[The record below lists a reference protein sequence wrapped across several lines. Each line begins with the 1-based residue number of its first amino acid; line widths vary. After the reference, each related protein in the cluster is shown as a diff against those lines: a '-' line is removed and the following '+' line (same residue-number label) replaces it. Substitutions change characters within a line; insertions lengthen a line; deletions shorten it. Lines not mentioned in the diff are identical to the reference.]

1 MIFQRTLK
9 RELISVAGAVFMTL
23 FTVTVTTMLIRIL
36 GQAAKGR
43 VASED
48 VVALIGF
55 SALSYSPIILVLTGF
70 ISVLLV
76 ITRSYQ
82 DSEMVVWF
90 ASGLSLTR
98 WLRPIL
104 EFALPVVLLVVLFCF
119 FITPWSHHQN
129 AVYRARFDQREDLAR
144 ISPGKFQESASKN
157 RVFFV
162 EKMAEDMSYVENIF
176 IHAVQDGNVSIT
188 VSKEGTVRT
197 NEKGN
202 RYVVLDDGRRY
213 ERSFSPPEFRLLEF
227 ERYTSLIDNSR
238 EFDYVTDSL
247 RAMSN
252 RELVAQ
258 FDVNAKA
265 KGEMLWRVA
274 QPVMAFLLM
283 FLAVPLGFV
292 NPRGGRSF
300 NLIVALLLYV
310 AYNNF
315 TSIIQ
320 SYVSRGKLSLLLGWW
335 PLHFLIAMIIIGLYA
350 WRLCRNSRRHP
361 LVIWTAW
368 KKRLREGG
376 GA

>member
-1 MIFQRTLK
+1 MSI
-9 RELISVAGAVFMTL
+9 AGAVFMTL
-23 FTVTVTTMLIRIL
+23 FTITVTMMLIRIL

-55 SALSYSPIILVLTGF
+55 SALSYSPIIIVLTGF

-104 EFALPVVLLVVLFCF
+104 EFAVPVVILVMLFSF
-119 FITPWSHHQN
+119 FITPWSYYQN

-144 ISPGKFQESASKN
+144 VSPGKFQESAKKD
-157 RVFFV
+157 RVFYV
-162 EKMAEDMSYVENIF
+162 EKMAEDMSYVENVF
-176 IHAVQDGNVSIT
+176 IHNVRNGNISVV

-197 NEKGN
+197 NEKGE
-202 RYVVLDDGRRY
+202 RYLVLDDGLRY
-213 ERSFSPPEFRLLEF
+213 EKSADPPEFRLLEF

-238 EFDYVTDSL
+238 ETDYITNSI
-247 RAMSN
+247 RALSMK
-252 RELVAQ
+252 ELVAQ
-258 FDVNAKA
+258 FVVTPRA

-274 QPVMAFLLM
+274 QPIMAFLLM

-292 NPRGGRSF
+292 NPRAGRSF
-300 NLIVALLLYV
+300 NLLLALLLYV
-310 AYNNF
+310 AYNNL
-315 TSIIQ
+315 TSVMQ
-320 SYVSRGKLSLLLGWW
+320 TSVSRGRISLLAGWW
-335 PLHFLIAMIIIGLYA
+335 PLHLLIALIVIGLYA
-350 WRLCRNSRRHP
+350 WRLGTNSRRHP
-361 LVIWTAW
+361 MVMWVAW
-368 KKRLREGG
+368 RKRLRERR
-376 GA
+376 AK

>member
-1 MIFQRTLK
+1 MSI
-9 RELISVAGAVFMTL
+9 AGAVFMTL
-23 FTVTVTTMLIRIL
+23 FTITVTMMLIRIL

-55 SALSYSPIILVLTGF
+55 SALSYSPIIIVLTGF

-104 EFALPVVLLVVLFCF
+104 EFAIPVVVLVMLFSF
-119 FITPWSHHQN
+119 FITPWSYYQN

-144 ISPGKFQESASKN
+144 VSPGKFQESAKKD
-157 RVFFV
+157 RVFYV
-162 EKMAEDMSYVENIF
+162 EKMAEDMSYVENVF
-176 IHAVQDGNVSIT
+176 IHNVRNGNISVV

-197 NEKGN
+197 NEKGE
-202 RYVVLDDGRRY
+202 RYLVLDDGLRY
-213 ERSFSPPEFRLLEF
+213 EKSEDPPEFRLLEF

-238 EFDYVTDSL
+238 ETDYITNSI
-247 RAMSN
+247 RALSMK
-252 RELVAQ
+252 ELIAQ
-258 FDVNAKA
+258 FVVTPRA

-274 QPVMAFLLM
+274 QPIMAFLLM

-292 NPRGGRSF
+292 NPRAGRSF
-300 NLIVALLLYV
+300 NLILALLLYV
-310 AYNNF
+310 AYNNL
-315 TSIIQ
+315 TSVMQ
-320 SYVSRGKLSLLLGWW
+320 TSVSRERISLLVGWW
-335 PLHFLIAMIIIGLYA
+335 PLHLLIALIVVGLYA
-350 WRLCRNSRRHP
+350 WRLGTNSRRHP
-361 LVIWTAW
+361 MVMWAALR
-368 KKRLREGG
+368 KRLRERRGK
-376 GA
+376 

>member
-1 MIFQRTLK
+1 MIFQRALR
-9 RELISVAGAVFMTL
+9 RELMSIAGAVFMTL
-23 FTVTVTTMLIRIL
+23 FTITVTMMLIRIL

-90 ASGLSLTR
+90 ASGLSLTK
-98 WLRPIL
+98 WLRSIF
-104 EFALPVVLLVVLFCF
+104 EFALPIVLLVILFSF
-119 FITPWSHHQN
+119 FITPWSYYQN

-144 ISPGKFQESASKN
+144 VSPGKFQESANKD

-162 EKMAEDMSYVENIF
+162 EKMAEDMSYVENVF
-176 IHAVQDGNVSIT
+176 IYNVRDGTISIV

-197 NEKGN
+197 NEKGE
-202 RYVVLDDGRRY
+202 RFLVLDDGQRY
-213 ERSFSPPEFRLLEF
+213 EKSLNPPEFGLLEF

-238 EFDYVTDSL
+238 EADYVTDSI
-247 RAMSN
+247 RALPMK
-252 RELVAQ
+252 ELIAQ
-258 FDVNAKA
+258 FAVTPRA
-265 KGEMLWRVA
+265 KGEMLWRIA
-274 QPVMAFLLM
+274 QPIMAILLM

-292 NPRGGRSF
+292 NPRAGRSF

-310 AYNNF
+310 AYNNL
-315 TSIIQ
+315 TSVFQ
-320 SYVSRGKLSLLLGWW
+320 SSVSRGRISLLVGWW
-335 PLHFLIAMIIIGLYA
+335 PLHLIIALIIFGLYA
-350 WRLCRNSRRHP
+350 WRLGRNSRRHP
-361 LVIWTAW
+361 LVIWHTL
-368 KKRLREGG
+368 KKRWHEGG
-376 GA
+376 RS

>member
-1 MIFQRTLK
+1 MSI
-9 RELISVAGAVFMTL
+9 AGAVFMTL
-23 FTVTVTTMLIRIL
+23 FTITVTMMLIRIL

-55 SALSYSPIILVLTGF
+55 SALSYSPIIIVLTGF

-104 EFALPVVLLVVLFCF
+104 EFAIPVVILVILFSF
-119 FITPWSHHQN
+119 FITPWSYYQN

-144 ISPGKFQESASKN
+144 VSPGKFQESAKKD

-162 EKMAEDMSYVENIF
+162 EKMAEDMSYVENVF
-176 IHAVQDGNVSIT
+176 IHNARNGSISIV

-197 NEKGN
+197 NEKGE
-202 RYVVLDDGRRY
+202 RYLVLDDGLRY
-213 ERSFSPPEFRLLEF
+213 EKSENPPEFRLLEF

-238 EFDYVTDSL
+238 ETDYVTNSI
-247 RAMSN
+247 RALSMTD
-252 RELVAQ
+252 LIAQ
-258 FDVNAKA
+258 FVVTPRA
-265 KGEMLWRVA
+265 KGEMLWRIA
-274 QPVMAFLLM
+274 QPIMAFLLM

-292 NPRGGRSF
+292 NPRAGRSF
-300 NLIVALLLYV
+300 NLILALLLYV
-310 AYNNF
+310 AYNNL
-315 TSIIQ
+315 TSVMQ
-320 SYVSRGKLSLLLGWW
+320 TSVSRGRISLLVGWW
-335 PLHFLIAMIIIGLYA
+335 PLHLLIALIVVGLYA
-350 WRLCRNSRRHP
+350 WRLGINSRRHP
-361 LVIWTAW
+361 MVIWTTW
-368 KKRLREGG
+368 RKRMRERSGK
-376 GA
+376 